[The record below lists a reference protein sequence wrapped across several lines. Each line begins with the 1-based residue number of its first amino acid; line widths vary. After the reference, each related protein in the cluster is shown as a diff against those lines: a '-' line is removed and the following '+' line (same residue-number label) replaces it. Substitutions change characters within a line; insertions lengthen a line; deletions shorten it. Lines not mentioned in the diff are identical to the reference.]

1 MALVVKV
8 LASSCLEN
16 PMDRGAWWVT
26 VHGVTKSW
34 MLLKWLS
41 MHACILE
48 EAEPLVQCDS
58 YLYRLPRCALKNLPA
73 SIENSRDVGLI
84 PRLGRSPVVGNG
96 NPLLYSH
103 LQNSMNRR
111 VVGYSSWGRKESDS
125 NERLNTHTHTHLYK
139 GDNLDTD
146 LHTGRMSHRL
156 SFAAINQGTTRS
168 LERGLTDPCLVL
180 SKTTWFLT
188 SSPQNCE
195 IMHFWFF
202 RHSVCGPFLEQPWE
216 THVFSFPVIACLVLR
231 SAPSG
236 LTWTMSTSVA
246 RGVDGGALAHRPA
259 HRAGAGPVL
268 DNAHVPR
275 VGKR

>member
-1 MALVVKV
+1 
-8 LASSCLEN
+8 
-16 PMDRGAWWVT
+16 
-26 VHGVTKSW
+26 
-34 MLLKWLS
+34 

-58 YLYRLPRCALKNLPA
+58 YLYRLPSCALKNLPA
-73 SIENSRDVGLI
+73 SRGNSRDMGLI
-84 PRLGRSPVVGNG
+84 PGLGRSPVVGNG
-96 NPLLYSH
+96 NPLLYSY

-125 NERLNTHTHTHLYK
+125 NEWLNTHTHVYK
-139 GDNLDTD
+139 RDSLDTD
-146 LHTGRMSHRL
+146 LHTGRMPHRL

-202 RHSVCGPFLEQPWE
+202 RHYVYGPYLQQPWE
-216 THVFSFPVIACLVLR
+216 THVFSFPVLPCLVLR
-231 SAPSG
+231 FAPSG
-236 LTWTMSTSVA
+236 LTWTVSTSVA
-246 RGVDGGALAHRPA
+246 TGVDGGSSGSQAHSQSWTE
-259 HRAGAGPVL
+259 PVL
-268 DNAHVPR
+268 DYAHVQR